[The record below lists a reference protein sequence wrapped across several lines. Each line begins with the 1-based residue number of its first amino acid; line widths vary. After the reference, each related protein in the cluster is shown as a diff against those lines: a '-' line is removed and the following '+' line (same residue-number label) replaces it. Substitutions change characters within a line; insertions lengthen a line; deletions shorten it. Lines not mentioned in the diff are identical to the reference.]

1 MFLDIMK
8 LKSNLLPI
16 AGMLLLIAVT
26 TTYAGRK
33 AQDRPVPKDFSYPES
48 SETIV
53 VAASTKSLSGIVIS
67 PSGNALQ
74 DVLVEQV
81 DLNWKNR
88 LAATFTD
95 SGGRF
100 AMSNLPEGKYY
111 LKISKSG
118 FCTLRVK
125 VLLRHR
131 ARPQLQLELPLG
143 I

>member
-1 MFLDIMK
+1 MK
-8 LKSNLLPI
+8 LKSNLLPL
-16 AGMLLLIAVT
+16 AGMMFLIAMT
-26 TTYAGRK
+26 TIYAGQK
-33 AQDRPVPKDFSYPES
+33 AQERPVPKNFSYPES

-53 VAASTKSLSGIVIS
+53 LAASTRSLSGIVKS
-67 PSGNALQ
+67 PGGDALQ

-81 DLNWKNR
+81 DLNWGNR

-100 AMSNLPEGKYY
+100 ALSNLPEGKYY
-111 LKISKSG
+111 LKLSKSG

-125 VLLRHR
+125 ALLKKR
-131 ARPQLQLELPLG
+131 AKPQLHLELPLG